1 MFNIYD
7 IYQTLEKQKHD
18 SSIVLEGEPIPEL
31 CGDFSPPDSIQSLEW
46 GTLAFWR

>member
-18 SSIVLEGEPIPEL
+18 SSIVLDGEPIPEL
-31 CGDFSPPDSIQSLEW
+31 CGDFSPPDSIQSLHYAAIHEN
-46 GTLAFWR
+46 